1 MSKKKAWEFEL
12 EVMDHSMPVVLSE
25 EEQTWDEAFDIEAI
39 ENRNIRLRWESHV
52 PGSGAEEHVIVAA
65 MQAMHNMGYDVA
77 QAEELIEDGLKAFR
91 EDNIPQMS
99 RLYSRV
105 LHLLSKAP
113 KDPSHPYWSYKIYDS
128 YEQYRQAVS
137 FRKYDYDTSSPECLA
152 RTHLGWV
159 AQICAGAVGTA
170 IEGYKTDNI
179 RKVFGEIRDYPR
191 TPNTFNDDITYEI
204 AFLKA
209 LEKAGGKLTSADVA
223 EEWIAL
229 IPSGW
234 TAEEIALKNI
244 RLGVYPP
251 ESGYRN
257 NPYREWIGAQM
268 RGAICGMVAPGDP
281 ERAAYLAY
289 LDGVV
294 SHHNNGVMGEIFN
307 AVLVSLAYVKTDIR
321 DLVEETFQAI
331 PRDCEYYS
339 VIDYALNLCKTCP
352 DWESAWRQCEEKF
365 KTYNWIHAYPNAAA
379 QVIALWFGTSFDEM
393 LHIIAMEGYDVDC
406 NAAQIAT
413 AYAILEGKPLDKRWT
428 DPIGDRLETYMRGIR
443 ETSIQALAEY
453 TCLMAQKAGEIKL

>member
-12 EVMDHSMPVVLSE
+12 EVMNGSMPVILSE
-25 EEQTWDEAFDIEAI
+25 EEQTWSEEFDVEAI
-39 ENRNIRLRWESHV
+39 EKRNIRLRWESHV

-65 MQAMHNMGYDVA
+65 MQAMHNMGYDVS
-77 QAEELIEDGLKAFR
+77 QAEELIDSGLQAFR
-91 EDNIPQMS
+91 DDDVAEMS

-105 LHLLSKAP
+105 LHLLSRAP
-113 KDPSHPYWSYKIYDS
+113 KDPGHPYWSYRIYDS

-137 FRKYDYDTSSPECLA
+137 FRTYACDIDSSDYWE

-159 AQICAGAVGTA
+159 AQICAGALGTA

-179 RKVFGEIRDYPR
+179 RRVFGEIRDYPR
-191 TPNTFNDDITYEI
+191 APNTFNDDITYEI

-209 LEKAGGKLTSADVA
+209 LEKRGGALSSADIA
-223 EEWIAL
+223 EQWIAL
-229 IPSGW
+229 IPAGW

-251 ESGYRN
+251 ESGYRS

-268 RGAICGMVAPGDP
+268 RGAVCGMVAPGNP
-281 ERAAYLAY
+281 ELAARLAY
-289 LDGVV
+289 MDGVV

-307 AVLVSLAYVKTDIR
+307 AVLVSLAYVKSDIR
-321 DLVEETFQAI
+321 ELVQETFQAI
-331 PRDCEYYS
+331 PKDCEYYS
-339 VIDYALNLCKTCP
+339 VIDYAMGLCRSCG
-352 DWESAWRQCEEKF
+352 DWEAAWRQCEERF

-379 QVIALWFGTSFDEM
+379 QVIALWYGSSFDEM

-413 AYAILEGKPLDKRWT
+413 AYAILEGKPLAPRWT

-443 ETSIQALAEY
+443 ETSIRELAAY
-453 TCLMAQKAGEIKL
+453 TCRMARRAREIK